1 MILFLKLPLSK
12 LNLAKFIPD
21 TLEFIKFT
29 LSNLLLIKIELV
41 KSTLTRGLL
50 EEVDNKLYWPDDNNN
65 LLMRKDEMLKL
76 LQSTKQSSY

>member
-1 MILFLKLPLSK
+1 MFL
-12 LNLAKFIPD
+12 D
-21 TLEFIKFT
+21 YFT
-29 LSNLLLIKIELV
+29 FFGIEKIELV